1 MKPSCAGQ
9 LISVSILT
17 HRRTNTG
24 IGNKKTEKIE
34 VVNRDGWKLIDY
46 NGERRLLTT
55 DAKQLRHVW
64 RHDTWVY

>member
-1 MKPSCAGQ
+1 MCWPINLCEYTDSQTYK
-9 LISVSILT
+9 
-17 HRRTNTG
+17 HRDWQQ
-24 IGNKKTEKIE
+24 KTEKIE

-64 RHDTWVY
+64 RHDTWVYWTR